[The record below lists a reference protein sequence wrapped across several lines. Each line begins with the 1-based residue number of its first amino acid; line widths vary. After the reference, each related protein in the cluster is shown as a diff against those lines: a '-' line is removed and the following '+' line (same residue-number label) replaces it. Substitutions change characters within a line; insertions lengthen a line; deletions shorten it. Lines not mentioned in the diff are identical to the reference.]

1 MNAHNPF
8 DAKQDWT
15 NPYCQNS
22 SNDPM
27 VDALLGNAYHV
38 VRTVYCNL
46 GNLKLIYDFLNKY
59 GMVLGVQSE
68 TELKAMPTSATYVR
82 LYGFDN
88 TNKRVVTDYLYV
100 DGDRTGVIPD
110 DPTATGSW
118 ILVATSNSDSGG
130 DDGEGKASPPYI
142 PYSYNNGSAIGGET
156 TIPVPAGTV
165 GVPMIVI
172 DGYTNLVGYGFTYD
186 ASTLTVTLA
195 QSLEPG
201 DEVHLFLTGTP
212 AVPNNPNVSDWV
224 QINWLYNGGYASGG
238 EQVIAIPYTFESVP
252 AIYKNGERYYAGLAD
267 KSYAVDAA
275 NQRILLTE
283 PLDTNDRLI
292 VQIGGESTTLI
303 MSDRTVQEV
312 ARSANVHENDI
323 ILSTNTTQYLNG
335 MKVIYD
341 VVGQKIY
348 GLPTLPTNVYIN
360 SVSNGQLTYSPGNIT
375 VDLLPMPSEALSAL
389 ETLENSLNSPLGF
402 TNIGRVQ
409 SFAALRTLV
418 PPSAGARVLLS
429 GYYDNSDIGGGEF
442 IARSTTGMSEVP
454 NDDGGVIA
462 TVNSNWYWERVDTN
476 NATVEDF
483 GAISYTGDDTTG
495 IADSS
500 DAFQRMFN
508 SLNRIFSAD
517 SSKRF
522 VIDAPILLKGSHFKI
537 DLSGGRVA
545 KRTSTKS
552 GITSLI
558 PVFGGYAPANINCV
572 FMATETVRYFQI
584 KNIDIWCNEAPIG
597 DRPVGIY
604 IPSATNY
611 STENINF
618 RGCLYDI
625 WCKNAWRGTH
635 KDIRGND
642 TISHS
647 CFYDGTRTNAEGV
660 PIADAQSATSLLFD
674 GYYANSPG
682 GSGFYLN
689 GVDYSNF
696 AMAAVDGAK
705 LASYTFINSNVT
717 GTLGAEYAKVEY
729 INVSGGVVD
738 AYLSTYDDI
747 TDNTNYVAVVK
758 GTVGA
763 IVKLCGRFRTQKYRL
778 ANVTGSDNVVE
789 IDISNYWNGSTK
801 SVPQSVCTI
810 GNYLDVKL
818 GIGGAIRRY
827 RDGVLQEGRA
837 SAPSYTTTP
846 SATGSPY
853 SSPIL
858 RVGMFSPSTTIQIP
872 MYRIKEVFPNFNKTG
887 STLVE
892 FLRIKTTN
900 GNGLALGAIFMCS
913 DNTVVSSK
921 LDNQIQVGSGAAA
934 AVVTAIAA
942 DSSNLTITFTGT
954 VGVGAVIELSYA

>member
-1 MNAHNPF
+1 MGYLQMTRNVESIFGA
-8 DAKQDWT
+8 
-15 NPYCQNS
+15 
-22 SNDPM
+22 
-27 VDALLGNAYHV
+27 
-38 VRTVYCNL
+38 
-46 GNLKLIYDFLNKY
+46 
-59 GMVLGVQSE
+59 
-68 TELKAMPTSATYVR
+68 
-82 LYGFDN
+82 
-88 TNKRVVTDYLYV
+88 VVTAPHQ
-100 DGDRTGVIPD
+100 IPYTY
-110 DPTATGSW
+110 TATGGEKFISLPFYPVTGIVTINGGMQVPLDNFEIDGNTLNLGRALSKGDVVFCLFDK
-118 ILVATSNSDSGG
+118 IL
-130 DDGEGKASPPYI
+130 SPEDYKTGI
-142 PYSYNNGSAIGGET
+142 RIYKFQAIGGET
-156 TIPVPAGTV
+156 EFTPDYTTY
-165 GVPMIVI
+165 GV
-172 DGYTNLVGYGFTYD
+172 
-186 ASTLTVTLA
+186 
-195 QSLEPG
+195 QSL
-201 DEVHLFLTGTP
+201 
-212 AVPNNPNVSDWV
+212 
-224 QINWLYNGGYASGG
+224 Y
-238 EQVIAIPYTFESVP
+238 
-252 AIYKNGERYYAGLAD
+252 
-267 KSYAVDAA
+267 
-275 NQRILLTE
+275 
-283 PLDTNDRLI
+283 
-292 VQIGGESTTLI
+292 IGGEYKTPEIEYSYDNTTGKVSLQTALTAGVWVVAE
-303 MSDRTVQEV
+303 MSVKQPNISPLFDRSIQEI
-312 ARSANVHENDI
+312 ARATNVKDGEV
-323 ILSTNTTQYLNG
+323 ILSSDTTQPLNG
-335 MKVIYD
+335 KKVVYS
-341 VVGQKIY
+341 VGEQKMY
-348 GLPTLPTNVYIN
+348 GLPVLPTNVYIH
-360 SVSNGQLTYSPGNIT
+360 SVANGKLTYNPGNIT

-389 ETLENSLNSPLGF
+389 EIFENNLNSPLGF

-429 GYYDNSDIGGGEF
+429 GYYDNSDTGGGEF

-454 NDDGGVIA
+454 DDDGGVIA
-462 TVNSNWYWERVDTN
+462 TVNSSWYWERVDTN

-483 GAISYTGDDTTG
+483 GATSYTGDDTTG

-558 PVFGGYAPANINCV
+558 PVFGGYAPANVNCV

-635 KDIRGND
+635 KDIRGNN

-660 PIADAQSATSLLFD
+660 PIADSQSATSLLFD

-689 GVDYSNF
+689 RVDYSNF
-696 AMAAVDGAK
+696 AMAAVDHAT

-717 GTLGAEYAKVEY
+717 GTLGAEYATVEY
-729 INVSGGVVD
+729 INVDGGVVD
-738 AYLSTYDDI
+738 AYLSTYDDT

-758 GTVGA
+758 GTTGA

-789 IDISNYWNGSTK
+789 IDISNYWNGSSK
-801 SVPQSVCTI
+801 SIPQSVCTI
-810 GNYLDVKL
+810 GNFLDVKL
-818 GIGGAIRRY
+818 GIGGATRRY

-858 RVGMFSPSTTIQIP
+858 RVGVVRPSTSIQIP

-900 GNGLALGAIFMCS
+900 GNGLAVGAIFMCS

-934 AVVTAIAA
+934 VITAIAA

-954 VGVGAVIELSYA
+954 VGTGAVVELSYA